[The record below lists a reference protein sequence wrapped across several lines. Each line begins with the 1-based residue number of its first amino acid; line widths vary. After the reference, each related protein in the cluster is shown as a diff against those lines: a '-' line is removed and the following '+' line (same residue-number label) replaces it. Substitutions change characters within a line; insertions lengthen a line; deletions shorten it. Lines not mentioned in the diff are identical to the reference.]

1 MTDQELENKIRETL
15 QESVVPSR
23 ESLSHVLSE
32 IGDHV
37 TKSPYMRYNVQTVTS
52 NIINNKFADIVS
64 VWKSKRII
72 LIPSFIVLF
81 LVSAF
86 SLSTHSTPYDSVIL
100 DLAEQSANL
109 EQQGVDYDDQVML
122 TSFDEPDVDDFGSI
136 TNEI

>member
-81 LVSAF
+81 FVSAF